1 MSKLPGLILV
11 LLISLGALAIAAEK
25 PFAGGYLLLGDA
37 AALSKGDKIVV
48 EEFVSPSCA
57 NCYLFWKNR
66 KPLGDDVELKIH
78 YLFDKDHGERPVRLM
93 LVARDLGPET
103 EEKTLTAIF
112 AAQFES
118 KANVEDE
125 DVLDALAGSLGF
137 GDAWQAK
144 KNSPEMNKRIQDLAA
159 FLVARGVDR
168 GPRLIVQGVLSI
180 STGTCQCQGDE
191 LPGAVNGLLDKV
203 RQYRKE
209 HPAK

>member
-1 MSKLPGLILV
+1 MTRHSWLIFA
-11 LLISLGALAIAAEK
+11 LLFSLGALAFAAEK
-25 PFAGGYLLLGDA
+25 PFEGGYLMLGDA
-37 AALSKGDKIVV
+37 AALRQGGKIVV
-48 EEFVSPSCA
+48 DEYISPNCA

-78 YLFDKDHGERPVRLM
+78 YVFDKDHGERPVRLM
-93 LVARDLGPET
+93 LVARDLGPEI

-180 STGTCQCQGDE
+180 SSGTCQCQGDE
-191 LPGAVNGLLDKV
+191 LPGVVNGLLDKV